1 MRTKKLEPR
10 THATPH
16 HPSAHEPART
26 LRNHAPTPSESVVVP
41 TATTTGHHIVLQG
54 AHAAADHASAANH
67 IVGRC
72 DAATAEWHCTSA
84 SNATLL
90 LPLCWSLLL
99 TWRRLCGT
107 SIGTSDVVSD
117 VDELAFW

>member
-1 MRTKKLEPR
+1 
-10 THATPH
+10 
-16 HPSAHEPART
+16 
-26 LRNHAPTPSESVVVP
+26 VVP

-72 DAATAEWHCTSA
+72 DAATAERRCTSA

-90 LPLCWSLLL
+90 LLLLLLLCWTLLL

-107 SIGTSDVVSD
+107 SIGTSDVVGD
-117 VDELAFW
+117 VDGLAFW